1 MSSGSGVTSKESD
14 QLDAEVDHAEIN
26 LTASL
31 GGVNIS
37 QGQTQLSASSGD
49 DDSGFGSLHLPV
61 DTYQMDRA
69 NRGHLILICNTQF
82 HPKLGLGERKGTKN
96 DIDAINRVFSDK
108 LGFNI
113 ECRNNLT
120 ASQMLEFIVQ
130 ATSSSH
136 RQYSSFALVILTHG
150 KSQGKLFGTDAEI
163 KLEQLLKPVK
173 DCQDLVGKP
182 KMVFVQACRGTEF
195 DRGIKMS
202 SDQGG
207 EDQGSMTVP
216 VEADFLYVYSTVDGY
231 VSFQNP
237 NRGSWFI
244 QALCQ
249 VFEEQYK
256 QHDILTML
264 THVCCAL
271 AHGFS
276 SNTPSRPSTHNLKQ
290 VSSVT
295 TTLTKILRF

>member
-1 MSSGSGVTSKESD
+1 MSSGAGPTNEQVD
-14 QLDAEVDHAEIN
+14 QLDADIDLAEIN
-26 LTASL
+26 LTTSP
-31 GGVNIS
+31 GDVNIP
-37 QGQTQLSASSGD
+37 QGPTQLSASSGD
-49 DDSGFGSLHLPV
+49 TDSGFGSLHLQV
-61 DTYQMDRA
+61 DTYRMDQA
-69 NRGHLILICNTQF
+69 NRGLLVLICNTQF
-82 HPKLGLGERKGTKN
+82 ESRLKLGERKGTDK
-96 DIDAINRVFSDK
+96 DIDAIKRVFSQK
-108 LGFNI
+108 LGFTI
-113 ECRNNLT
+113 EPHYNQT
-120 ASQMLEFIVQ
+120 ASQMLQCIVQ
-130 ATSSSH
+130 ATSSIH
-136 RQYSSFALVILTHG
+136 KKYSSFALVILTHG
-150 KSQGKLFGTDAEI
+150 KSEGKLFGTDAEI

-182 KMVFVQACRGTEF
+182 KMVFIQACRGMDF

-276 SNTPSRPSTHNLKQ
+276 SNTPTRPSTHNLKQ